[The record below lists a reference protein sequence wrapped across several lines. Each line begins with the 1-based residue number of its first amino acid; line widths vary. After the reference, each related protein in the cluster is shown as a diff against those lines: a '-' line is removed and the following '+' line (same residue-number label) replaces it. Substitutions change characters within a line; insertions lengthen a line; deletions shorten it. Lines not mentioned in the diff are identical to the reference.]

1 MKDSEGFISRWSR
14 RKREAV
20 RETESA
26 NVPIPSKAKM
36 PAGPDPA
43 AALSREV
50 PAPVEPTF
58 DLASLPP
65 IESITAETDIRGFLA
80 PGVPSELTR
89 AALRR
94 TWASDPSIRNF
105 VGLAEY
111 DWDFNVPDAMAGFGP
126 LQDAEGIGKIAAR
139 IFGPSST
146 ETDNAQSAKSAS
158 AMSQSESAA
167 DQANPAAEAN
177 EAKRHQDQPT
187 KIVGAAHSQEIPYC
201 ADGVVAAQNA
211 NAKSIES
218 NNIVKRRHGGALP
231 K

>member
-26 NVPIPSKAKM
+26 KAPTPSKAKT
-36 PAGPDPA
+36 PADDDHA
-43 AALSREV
+43 AALS
-50 PAPVEPTF
+50 PAPVEPSF
-58 DLASLPP
+58 DPASLPP

-111 DWDFNVPDAMAGFGP
+111 DWDFNAPDAIAGFGP
-126 LQDAEGIGKIAAR
+126 LSNAEEIGKIAAR
-139 IFGPSST
+139 IIGPSPA
-146 ETDNAQSAKSAS
+146 ETDTAQSAKSAS
-158 AMSQSESAA
+158 ATSQSEPAA
-167 DQANPAAEAN
+167 NRANPAAEPN
-177 EAKRHQDQPT
+177 EPKLRQDQPT

-201 ADGVVAAQNA
+201 ADGVVATQNA
-211 NAKSIES
+211 RAKSPES
-218 NNIVKRRHGGALP
+218 NHVVKRRHGGALP